1 MQCST
6 SLVHPVHDLLWWYTS
21 CYLAWLPFRVC
32 STATTRCIERPG
44 ETENTFPKG
53 PPSSSLSTVWR
64 LYLTPRPNQTLCP
77 IILTKFI
84 FKGLIPDCGLSQG
97 CLSAFCKLG
106 TVAGHVIQENGRL
119 SFEDD
124 LRSGGLLYCEPA
136 SALSLLTVWSLGRN
150 PGMARCWR
158 KTGLSCWIHPAAQST
173 LGFAGEWA
181 QCSFPDQNRR
191 TKVLCGWDDSSG
203 LLRS

>member
-124 LRSGGLLYCEPA
+124 LRSGGLYFTVNQCPNW
-136 SALSLLTVWSLGRN
+136 ALWQYGHSVSLGDH
-150 PGMARCWR
+150 PWMARYPR
-158 KTGLSCWIHPAAQST
+158 MISSKHSCRAAV
-173 LGFAGEWA
+173 GFAG
-181 QCSFPDQNRR
+181 D
-191 TKVLCGWDDSSG
+191 
-203 LLRS
+203 